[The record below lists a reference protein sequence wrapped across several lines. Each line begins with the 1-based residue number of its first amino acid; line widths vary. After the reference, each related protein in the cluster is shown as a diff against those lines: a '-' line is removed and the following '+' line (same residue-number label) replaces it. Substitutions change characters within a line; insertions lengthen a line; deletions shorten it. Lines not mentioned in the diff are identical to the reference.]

1 MSRTSKLCNSYDY
14 DFGNYAMTFKMGR
27 TSYDEKAMTMKLF
40 GLELMTVKLFGP
52 EHLKVK
58 IFGPEL

>member
-1 MSRTSKLCNSYDY
+1 
-14 DFGNYAMTFKMGR
+14 MTFKMGR
-27 TSYDEKAMTMKLF
+27 TSYDEKAMTVKLF
-40 GLELMTVKLFGP
+40 GLELMTVKLLGP